1 MSFST
6 LSFPLVQVFFSFHKS
21 LLYFSC
27 FFFITVS
34 YVPILLL
41 LFTFSGGGCFASILN
56 SLTCLHRKVRK
67 IEKIESSWGLYEAP
81 SLQEQ
86 GKSEQAKKDLD
97 SKLPISVI
105 TYKHVSGYVLFHKSF
120 SFFPLKFDI

>member
-1 MSFST
+1 M
-6 LSFPLVQVFFSFHKS
+6 
-21 LLYFSC
+21 
-27 FFFITVS
+27 
-34 YVPILLL
+34 
-41 LFTFSGGGCFASILN
+41 FSGGGCSASTLN
-56 SLTCLHRKVRK
+56 SPTCLHRGVR
-67 IEKIESSWGLYEAP
+67 KIESSWGLYEAP